1 MSARILITE
10 DEGIVAADIE
20 DRLRSLGYQVT
31 ATCSSGAEAL
41 KKVEET
47 KPDLVMMDIMIQG
60 DMDGIET
67 GAIIRSKFKLPVI
80 YLTAYSDDATFE
92 RAKITEPFGYL
103 IKPFEEKELRVNI
116 EMALYKHRMEKERDR
131 LVTDLKQALNAVK
144 LLSGLLPICA
154 ACKKIRDDNGYWS
167 EVENYISLHSDAD
180 FTHGYCPECADQVL
194 SCYLADHEKNEA
206 EGRTPAETEAEA

>member
-1 MSARILITE
+1 MSAKILVTE

-41 KKVEET
+41 QRIEET
-47 KPDLVMMDIMIQG
+47 RPDLVLMDIMIQG

-67 GAIIRSKFKLPVI
+67 ARHVREDFGIPVI
-80 YLTAYSDDATFE
+80 FLTAYSDDATFE

-103 IKPFEEKELRVNI
+103 LKPFEERELRTNI
-116 EMALYKHRMEKERDR
+116 EMALYKHAMEKERDR
-131 LVTDLKQALNAVK
+131 LVDELKEALNAVK

-154 ACKKIRDDNGYWS
+154 SCKKIRDDNGYWS
-167 EVENYISLHSDAD
+167 EVENYISQHSDAD
-180 FTHGYCPECADQVL
+180 FTHGYCPDCANRML
-194 SCYLADHEKNEA
+194 EGYLKDRESSQ
-206 EGRTPAETEAEA
+206 GSPPSPAA

>member
-1 MSARILITE
+1 MSAKILVTE

-41 KKVEET
+41 QKIAET
-47 KPDLVMMDIMIQG
+47 KPDLVLMDIMIQG

-67 GAIIRSKFKLPVI
+67 ARHVREDFGIPVI
-80 YLTAYSDDATFE
+80 FLTAYSDDATFE

-103 IKPFEEKELRVNI
+103 LKPFEERELRTNI
-116 EMALYKHRMEKERDR
+116 EMALYKHAMEKERDR
-131 LVTDLKQALNAVK
+131 LVAELKEALNAVK

-154 ACKKIRDDNGYWS
+154 SCKKIRDDNGYWS
-167 EVENYISLHSDAD
+167 EVENYISEHSDAD
-180 FTHGYCPECADQVL
+180 FTHGYCPDCATQML
-194 SCYLADHEKNEA
+194 EGYLKDKESSQD
-206 EGRTPAETEAEA
+206 GRPSPAA